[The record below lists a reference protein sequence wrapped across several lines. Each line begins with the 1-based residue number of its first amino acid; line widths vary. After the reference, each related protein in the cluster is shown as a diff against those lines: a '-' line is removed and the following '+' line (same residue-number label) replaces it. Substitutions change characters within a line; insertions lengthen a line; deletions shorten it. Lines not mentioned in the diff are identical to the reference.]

1 MKRLL
6 PFTLFVFISPLFAQ
20 QRWEKTYYGGN
31 YWLDRAFSVQQTA
44 DGGYIIAGYTFPI
57 VGGNDTTYVYLIKT
71 DSFGDTIWTRIFCIR
86 RGIYNIGYSVKQT
99 ADGGYIIAGP
109 TARLYSSDIFLVK
122 TDANGDTIWARTYGG
137 TDYEFGYSVQ
147 QTADG
152 GYIIAGYTN
161 SFGAGSYDVYLIKT
175 DTNGDTIW
183 ARTYGGTDYEF
194 GYSVQQTADGGYI
207 IAGNS
212 GPLHIY
218 DVYLVKTD
226 ANGDTIWAR
235 TYGGTEDD
243 EAFSVQQTFDGG
255 YIIAGWTYSFSTGD
269 SADVYLIKTDSFGD
283 TIWTRTY
290 GGEETDV
297 GYSVQQTADGGYIIA
312 GYTNSFGAGMRDV
325 YLIKTDSLGDTLWTR
340 TYGGATG
347 DEGWSVQQTADGGY
361 IIAGWKGNAQNSPD
375 VYLIK
380 TDSLGL
386 VYTGVEEQR
395 TKPLPNLLLDVSPNP
410 FTKTATIRYQLPSAT
425 PVRILAFD
433 ITGRT
438 VATLLDQNQPAG
450 THQLIWQPKG
460 LAQGIYFIK
469 LQLPGSSFTQR
480 CLYLQ

>member
-1 MKRLL
+1 MRHFL
-6 PFTLFVFISPLFAQ
+6 PFILLVSISPVFSQ
-20 QRWEKTYYGGN
+20 QRWEKTYGGN
-31 YWLDRAFSVQQTA
+31 FWDRGFSVQQTV
-44 DGGYIIAGYTFPI
+44 DGGYIV
-57 VGGNDTTYVYLIKT
+57 VGFTIPLGANADTTYVYLIKT
-71 DSFGDTIWTRIFCIR
+71 DSFGDTIWTRSFS
-86 RGIYNIGYSVKQT
+86 RGIFNIGSSVQQT
-99 ADGGYIIAGP
+99 FDGGFIIAGF
-109 TARLYSSDIFLVK
+109 TALRRNSSNDVYLVK
-122 TDANGDTIWARTYGG
+122 TDANGDTIWTRIYGG
-137 TDYEFGYSVQ
+137 TNFDEGWSVQ

-152 GYIIAGYTN
+152 GYIIAGFTV
-161 SFGAGSYDVYLIKT
+161 SFGAGGYNFYLVKT

-183 ARTYGGTDYEF
+183 TRTYGGTDYEF